1 MARETVLYDQTE
13 APERLIVVGIDLENS
28 VLDVEASL
36 DELEE
41 LAQTAGAEIVG
52 RVVQKRE
59 GIHPGFYVG
68 SGKLEEL
75 AAAVKELDADGV
87 LCDDELSPSQL
98 RNLSDK
104 LDCKVLDRTMLILDI
119 FAGRARSSEGKLQV
133 ELAQLQYRLT
143 RLTGMGKAMSRLGGG
158 IGTRGPGEKKLET
171 DRRYIKDRIADL
183 NRSLREMETHRQVLR
198 SGRERRG
205 LPVVSLVGYT
215 NAGKS
220 TLLNALTG
228 AGVLAEDKLFATLD
242 TTTRQVALPSGGGM
256 LLTDTV
262 GFIQKLPHHL
272 VRAFRATLD
281 EMKHADL
288 LIHVVDASNP
298 LREQQMEVVYS
309 TLKDLG
315 CENTP
320 VITVFNKMD
329 REIELPLPYDAH
341 AAATCRIAAVQGEGL
356 PEFLGV
362 AEEVLASFRKPI
374 TVLIPYAEGGLLN
387 LLYQRAEVQSTAHE
401 AEGTR
406 VTALVEPE
414 LARRLAAYQ
423 IEGTG
428 EAV

>member
-309 TLKDLG
+309 TLKDVG

>member
-13 APERLIVVGIDLENS
+13 APERLIVVGVDLENS

-281 EMKHADL
+281 EMKYADL

-341 AAATCRIAAVQGEGL
+341 AAATCRIAAAQGEGL
-356 PEFLGV
+356 PKFLAV
-362 AEEVLASFRKPI
+362 VEEVLASFRKPI
-374 TVLIPYAEGGLLN
+374 TLLIPYAEGGVLN
-387 LLYQRAEVQSTAHE
+387 LLYQRAEVQSAEHE

-414 LARRLAAYQ
+414 LARRLEAYQ

-428 EAV
+428 ESV

>member
-13 APERLIVVGIDLENS
+13 APERLIVVGVDLENS

-228 AGVLAEDKLFATLD
+228 AGVLAEDKLFAT
-242 TTTRQVALPSGGGM
+242 
-256 LLTDTV
+256 
-262 GFIQKLPHHL
+262 
-272 VRAFRATLD
+272 
-281 EMKHADL
+281 
-288 LIHVVDASNP
+288 
-298 LREQQMEVVYS
+298 
-309 TLKDLG
+309 
-315 CENTP
+315 
-320 VITVFNKMD
+320 
-329 REIELPLPYDAH
+329 
-341 AAATCRIAAVQGEGL
+341 
-356 PEFLGV
+356 
-362 AEEVLASFRKPI
+362 
-374 TVLIPYAEGGLLN
+374 
-387 LLYQRAEVQSTAHE
+387 
-401 AEGTR
+401 
-406 VTALVEPE
+406 
-414 LARRLAAYQ
+414 
-423 IEGTG
+423 
-428 EAV
+428 